1 MAQDKE
7 TPQQSLTITRED
19 LTAMITAAINAAK
32 APNVVEQAK
41 LDAQQKQIQS
51 DQEARLRISK
61 DVLSEI
67 EGRKWIKKTCSH
79 EHKNGDTHC
88 VHVQEKHGAGYLLC
102 QKNQCII
109 RPGTPSPNYKGSVI
123 YSTELFNQVFQ
134 KLPGG
139 EVFG

>member
-7 TPQQSLTITRED
+7 PTLNLTKQD
-19 LTAMITAAINAAK
+19 LADIIASAIAAAK

-41 LDAQQKQIQS
+41 LDAQKKQIEV
-51 DQEARLRISK
+51 DQQNRLKISK
-61 DVLSEI
+61 DVLTEI
-67 EGRKWIKKTCSH
+67 EGKAWVKRTCSH

>member
-7 TPQQSLTITRED
+7 PTLNLTKQD
-19 LTAMITAAINAAK
+19 LADIIASAIAAAK

-41 LDAQQKQIQS
+41 LDAQKKQIEV
-51 DQEARLRISK
+51 DQQNRLKISK
-61 DVLSEI
+61 DVLTEI
-67 EGRKWIKKTCSH
+67 EGKRWVKRTCSH

-109 RPGTPSPNYKGSVI
+109 RPGTTSPNYKGSVI